1 MGGVQVTTRNNTR
14 NQLTIDYLLS
24 HFCLFDNRFIPA
36 TFKNN
41 TGLPLNLIGGMPVA
55 RDTTTANQVLP
66 VLGPVGAPA
75 LPVLTGS
82 ASGGALAAN
91 TYYVKQ
97 TALTVYGE
105 STGSAEASVTTSGS
119 TSSIGVAGTAV
130 PGALSYR
137 TYIGTTSGAEG
148 QWFASTTPNITLTT
162 ATGTPGTVPTTDN
175 SGNLANVIGFVI
187 SDGTIT
193 LTNGSTAGISV
204 VKSGSI
210 DANYII
216 LSPNTTMD
224 TTVGNKAFQDIL
236 NGIGFT
242 MDRTGIDN
250 TKIDN

>member
-1 MGGVQVTTRNNTR
+1 MGVQITTRNNTR

-41 TGLPLNLIGGMPVA
+41 TGLPLNLQGAMPVA
-55 RDTTTANQVLP
+55 RDITIANQVIP
-66 VLGPVGAPA
+66 VLGPIGAG
-75 LPVLTGS
+75 LIPVLTNNAIGGS
-82 ASGGALAAN
+82 LAAT
-91 TYYVKQ
+91 TYYIKQ

-105 STGSAEASVTTSGS
+105 STGSPEATVTTSGT
-119 TSSIGVAGTAV
+119 TSSIGVAGTVV
-130 PGALSYR
+130 PGALSYK
-137 TYIGTTSGAEG
+137 TYIGTTTNAEG
-148 QWFASTTPNITLTT
+148 QWFASATPNITLTT
-162 ATGTPGTVPTTDN
+162 ATGTSGTVPTSDTT
-175 SGNLANVIGFVI
+175 GNLANVIGFTI

-193 LTNGSTAGISV
+193 LANNGTAGISV

-216 LSPNTTMD
+216 MPPNTTFD
-224 TTVGNKAFQDIL
+224 VTVGNKAFQDVL